1 MVPFPTSLLP
11 SLSHCALLPSRVPPF
26 SRTSPLPVA
35 SDNLCAGSE
44 REKSRTSLA
53 AAPPDLSLAAEP
65 LGDNFD
71 GHNDAGGN
79 HFNED
84 QSSLKAVERLLPR
97 LRATVLGPPT
107 SVRVHLPAAQGERST
122 TAGRIKGGQRDKTGR
137 SACELPARR
146 RDPGNLGASL
156 GSCIP
161 ASPPTQTPTQTPPFP
176 PCRHTQNL
184 RGVLGAN
191 PRSICPSLC
200 WRFPFNLG
208 PIGGVR
214 NVRGDEV

>member
-1 MVPFPTSLLP
+1 MVPFPTILLP
-11 SLSHCALLPSRVPPF
+11 SLSHCALLLSRLPPF
-26 SRTSPLPVA
+26 SRPSPLPVA
-35 SDNLCAGSE
+35 SDNLCAGSA

-84 QSSLKAVERLLPR
+84 QSSPKAVARLLPR

-107 SVRVHLPAAQGERST
+107 SCTSPPTSCPGREVHDRRQEQGRMETRPGDRPA
-122 TAGRIKGGQRDKTGR
+122 
-137 SACELPARR
+137 ELPKRR

-156 GSCIP
+156 GSRIP
-161 ASPPTQTPTQTPPFP
+161 ASPPTQTPTQPPPPPPPPFLP
-176 PCRHTQNL
+176 AAT
-184 RGVLGAN
+184 
-191 PRSICPSLC
+191 PRT
-200 WRFPFNLG
+200 
-208 PIGGVR
+208 
-214 NVRGDEV
+214 